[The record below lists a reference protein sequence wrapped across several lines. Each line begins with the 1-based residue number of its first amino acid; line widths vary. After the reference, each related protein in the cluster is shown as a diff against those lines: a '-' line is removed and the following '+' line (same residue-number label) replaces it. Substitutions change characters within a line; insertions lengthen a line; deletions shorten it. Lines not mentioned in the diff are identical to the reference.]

1 MSNCTNGNN
10 NQYFNYPPIMN
21 DSRYITDFNSS
32 IINDNKIKSN
42 NKIQNNTE
50 YRQFLQKNADIIIK
64 NNQNIACNN
73 CNVCY
78 YNDNNDNNDNVL
90 EKNYILKNKNLL
102 KNNVS
107 DLKTIYLSKFELDSQ
122 IYTPTIELK

>member
-1 MSNCTNGNN
+1 MLDCNSGNN
-10 NQYFNYPPIMN
+10 NQYLNYPPIMN

-32 IINDNKIKSN
+32 IVNDNRIKSD

-50 YRQFLQKNADIIIK
+50 YRHYLQKNADTIIK
-64 NNQNIACNN
+64 NNQNNACNN

-78 YNDNNDNNDNVL
+78 YNHDVS
-90 EKNYILKNKNLL
+90 EKKYILKNESLIKND
-102 KNNVS
+102 VS
-107 DLKTIYLSKFELDSQ
+107 DLKTIYLSKFDLNSQ

>member
-1 MSNCTNGNN
+1 MSNCNNGNN

-50 YRQFLQKNADIIIK
+50 YRQFLQKNADSIIK
-64 NNQNIACNN
+64 NNQTIACNN
-73 CNVCY
+73 CNICY
-78 YNDNNDNNDNVL
+78 YNNDNVL

-107 DLKTIYLSKFELDSQ
+107 DLKTLYLSKFELNSQ